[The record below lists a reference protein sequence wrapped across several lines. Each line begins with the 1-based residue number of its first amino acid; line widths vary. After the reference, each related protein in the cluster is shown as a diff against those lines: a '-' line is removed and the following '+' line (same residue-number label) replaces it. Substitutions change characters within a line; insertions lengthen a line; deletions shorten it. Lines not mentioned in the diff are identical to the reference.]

1 MKMNSKEFQKL
12 LDEESDEFDEILDKH
27 KTTEKINK
35 LLAKEKQQDASVYK
49 NHDPKRKF
57 KPR

>member
-12 LDEESDEFDEILDKH
+12 LDEESDEFDAILDKD
-27 KTTEKINK
+27 KTSEKINK
-35 LLAKEKQQDASVYK
+35 LLVKEKKADESVY
-49 NHDPKRKF
+49 NNRDPKRKF